1 MFERAVE
8 KYTYPCIMI
17 GRCIDLSAS
26 AASRIGEKSD
36 YLSGVTYWTNPYP
49 PANTPHSPFADQD
62 HGKQLG
68 NDIVK
73 RVNVSERIIYTED

>member
-8 KYTYPCIMI
+8 GKYTYPCIMI

-36 YLSGVTYWTNPYP
+36 YLSGVTYWTNPIPQQTSHLPPPFFAGEKYP
-49 PANTPHSPFADQD
+49 S
-62 HGKQLG
+62 
-68 NDIVK
+68 
-73 RVNVSERIIYTED
+73 

>member
-49 PANTPHSPFADQD
+49 QQTPPIPHLQTKTMESNWEMI
-62 HGKQLG
+62 L
-68 NDIVK
+68 
-73 RVNVSERIIYTED
+73 

>member
-1 MFERAVE
+1 
-8 KYTYPCIMI
+8 MI

-49 PANTPHSPFADQD
+49 PANTPPIPHLQTKTMESNWEMI
-62 HGKQLG
+62 L
-68 NDIVK
+68 
-73 RVNVSERIIYTED
+73 